1 MNKVPVLDLQGIQ
14 FRIKRMAYEIW
25 EKYSHTSQIYL
36 VGIEDT
42 GLILAQRLQTALEEI
57 SPLNVILVPLKL
69 NKKNPLEDS
78 SVVFAEDL
86 SQKNV
91 VLVDDVANSGKTL
104 AFAMKHLLTVDPERL
119 TIAVLVDRKHK
130 NYPIQPDIIG
140 LSLSTTIQ
148 EHITVVEREGKI
160 EEVYLN

>member
-1 MNKVPVLDLQGIQ
+1 MNKIPVLDLQGIQ

-25 EKYSHTSQIYL
+25 EKYSHISHIYL

-42 GLILAQRLQTALEEI
+42 GLVLAQRLQIALNEI
-57 SPLNVILVPLKL
+57 SPLKVELIPLKL
-69 NKKNPLEDS
+69 NKKNPLLDETIILPY
-78 SVVFAEDL
+78 DL
-86 SQKNV
+86 TNANV

-104 AFAMKHLLTVDPERL
+104 AFAMKHLLTVVPERL

-130 NYPIQPDIIG
+130 DYPIRPDIIG

-148 EHITVVEREGKI
+148 EHITVVEKDGKI

>member
-1 MNKVPVLDLQGIQ
+1 MNRIPVLDLQGIQ

-25 EKYSHTSQIYL
+25 EKYSHASQVYL

-42 GLILAQRLQTALEEI
+42 GFILAQRLQTALNEI
-57 SPLNVILVPLKL
+57 SPLKVELIALKL
-69 NKKNPLEDS
+69 NKRNPLEDEAIVLS
-78 SVVFAEDL
+78 QDL
-86 SQKNV
+86 SDANV

-104 AFAMKHLLTVDPERL
+104 AFAMKHLLAVVPERL
-119 TIAVLVDRKHK
+119 TIAVLVNRKHK
-130 NYPIQPDIIG
+130 NYPIRPDIIG

-148 EHITVVEREGKI
+148 EHITVVEKDGKI